1 MNKDTDTLVIDAA
14 LAQRLIATQ
23 FPQWAH
29 LPVKPVDV
37 GGWDNRT
44 FHLGDTMSIR
54 LPSAQCY
61 ADKVEKEQTWLPRLS
76 PYLSI
81 AIPQPIALGKPSAEY
96 PWHWS
101 IYRWIEGASANLLS
115 DNDLNLPLI
124 AKDLAQFLHE
134 LHAIDA
140 TGVPLVGGPHNF
152 YRGDSTKVYDA
163 QTREALAQL
172 EGIIDTRAATDL
184 WDKAISSE
192 WHKKS
197 VWIHGDL
204 SAGNILIKDGRL
216 AAVIDFGG
224 MGIGDPA
231 CDLVIAWTFFHG
243 ESREVFKSLVPLDP
257 DTWTRARGWA
267 LWKALITL
275 VPLKD
280 KTSTEALKQKLIIHE
295 LIKEHNSEK
304 TYQ

>member
-14 LAQRLIATQ
+14 LAQRLVATQ

-29 LPVKPVDV
+29 VPVKPVDV

-44 FHLGDTMSIR
+44 FRLGDTMSIR

-61 ADKVEKEQTWLPRLS
+61 ADKVHKEQTWLPRLA
-76 PYLSI
+76 PQLSI
-81 AIPQPIALGKPSAEY
+81 AIPQPIAVGKPSAEY

-101 IYRWIEGASANLLS
+101 IYRWLEGTSANLLP
-115 DNDLNLPLI
+115 DARLNLPLI
-124 AKDLAQFLHE
+124 AQDLAQFLYE

-140 TGVPLVGGPHNF
+140 TDVPLVGGPHNF
-152 YRGDSTKVYDA
+152 YRGDSTKVYDT
-163 QTREALAQL
+163 QTREALTQL
-172 EGIIDTRAATDL
+172 EGVIDTHAATDL
-184 WDKAISSE
+184 WNKAISSE
-192 WHKKS
+192 WHKKP

-204 SAGNILIKDGRL
+204 SAGNILIDNGRL

-231 CDLVIAWTFFHG
+231 CDLVIAWTFLHG

-275 VPLKD
+275 TPLKD
-280 KTSTEALKQKLIIHE
+280 KTSTEALKQKLIIAAV
-295 LIKEHNSEK
+295 LSDL
-304 TYQ
+304 